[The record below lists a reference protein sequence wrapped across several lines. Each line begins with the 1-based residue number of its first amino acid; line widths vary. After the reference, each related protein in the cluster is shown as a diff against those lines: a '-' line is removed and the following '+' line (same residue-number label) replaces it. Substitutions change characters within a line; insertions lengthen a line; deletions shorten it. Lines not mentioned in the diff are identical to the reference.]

1 MGRKR
6 IDLRNARRKCHKG
19 GADRASTADQIA
31 VLHTLPY
38 QLLRDDIHHRKTVGN
53 NGMQFP
59 LQPLFY
65 NFRQGVS
72 INFMCLRIT
81 DVF

>member
-6 IDLRNARRKCHKG
+6 IYLRDARCKSHKG
-19 GADRASTADQIA
+19 GADRTAATDQIA
-31 VLHTLPY
+31 ILHTLPY

-59 LQPLFY
+59 L
-65 NFRQGVS
+65 
-72 INFMCLRIT
+72 
-81 DVF
+81 